1 MNLRN
6 RVLNNPGTLM
16 MIGMTCFLVSSLPTF
31 VHVATRLNPD
41 AVDFARGVLM
51 GLSIGFNLLA
61 AWMHGR
67 NRRCAR

>member
-6 RVLNNPGTLM
+6 RLMNNPRVLI
-16 MIGMTCFLVSSLPTF
+16 MIGMTCFVISSLPSF
-31 VHVATRLNPD
+31 IRIATNLNPD
-41 AVDFARGVLM
+41 AVDFGRGLMM
-51 GLSIGFNLLA
+51 GLAIGFNLLA